1 MQISDI
7 NFKGSTKISKLN
19 KFLSENYKISI
30 DKNSSDET
38 LRKLRDAALKLATHL
53 REEMDKGPKD
63 ADYVKNIMIAETID
77 LILSEKTRLNENF
90 AEETSVYDT
99 IISQFYPSVD
109 FWWSRGVPLETC
121 LDMAILQYRASEF
134 VMDDEEVREG
144 LRQRWEEEH
153 AGMAPDHSRADD
165 VISSGGMDIDH
176 VGVGAGVDL
185 DHDGVMMQPEIDADV
200 DMGVDID
207 HDGIEPGIDIDHMD
221 IDGDLEEAG
230 EEDSRVEWEPGR
242 RAAVVG
248 GRYVK
253 DALPPEEIP
262 TLTHANMTSPG
273 KRMQE
278 PPVVTPVAT
287 PPAKPTGKAV
297 FSIDD
302 TGRETLVRNDD
313 ELDFTQYSGMVPN
326 ARVNFSKDARRGNFV
341 ASFYNGEFEESLRVR
356 FTSSPLEIHSI
367 TRFDGSPAV
376 DPELLE
382 PDSKSRLLADI
393 KQSIITKAEEI

>member
-7 NFKGSTKISKLN
+7 NFKHSTKISKLN

-38 LRKLRDAALKLATHL
+38 LRKLRDTALRLAAHL

-77 LILSEKTRLNENF
+77 LILAEKSAINEDIMG
-90 AEETSVYDT
+90 ETSVFDT

-109 FWWSRGVPLETC
+109 FWWTRGVPLETC

-134 VMDDEEVREG
+134 VMEDEEVRGG

-165 VISSGGMDIDH
+165 VIHSGDMDIDH
-176 VGVGAGVDL
+176 VGIDAGVDL
-185 DHDGVMMQPEIDADV
+185 DHTGVEMQPEIDADI
-200 DMGVDID
+200 DMGVDLD

-221 IDGDLEEAG
+221 IDGELEEADLDPIEFG
-230 EEDSRVEWEPGR
+230 DERVRFNPETRKYE
-242 RAAVVG
+242 
-248 GRYVK
+248 RYK
-253 DALPPEEIP
+253 ETPP
-262 TLTHANMTSPG
+262 TLTHKQMVPPG
-273 KRMQE
+273 KRIQE
-278 PPVVTPVAT
+278 PPTVVPVST
-287 PPAKPTGKAV
+287 PAKPTGKAV
-297 FSIDD
+297 FNIDD
-302 TGRETLVRNDD
+302 KGRETLIRNDD

-356 FTSSPLEIHSI
+356 FTSNPLEIHSI
-367 TRFDGSPAV
+367 TRFDGTPAV

-382 PDSKSRLLADI
+382 PESKRKLLADI